1 LRSASGERLRIDASN
16 DGSGRKPEA
25 SPCGEWEVLDA
36 PTQAGVGD
44 SVILRQPLAGELR
57 ESESDSGEPRE
68 STELEEDDG
77 EEEAEG
83 WDEARREA

>member
-1 LRSASGERLRIDASN
+1 M
-16 DGSGRKPEA
+16 
-25 SPCGEWEVLDA
+25 
-36 PTQAGVGD
+36 
-44 SVILRQPLAGELR
+44 ILRQPLAGELR